1 MVENVESSNGSIKD
15 QKKIIWFLIG
25 LGVVAIILIVS
36 IILLVLNRSSEEQN
50 TGVDGGL
57 VPAVTKDYVN
67 PEEYREYLI
76 ANAGETYQLCLQIG
90 EIYDSGEKERALSMY
105 DEELNKSLNEQDF
118 ERFMKILQAR
128 NEKLVEDNRCDDA
141 VTFYD
146 TVDESRISD
155 DWLGTFY
162 ADALVMSD
170 DCGSI
175 ENAKKWNDKYQ
186 TIIES
191 RSDDDWEDL

>member
-1 MVENVESSNGSIKD
+1 MENVESSNGSIKD

-25 LGVVAIILIVS
+25 LGMVAIILIVS

-162 ADALVMSD
+162 ADALVVSD

>member
-1 MVENVESSNGSIKD
+1 MVENVDNSSGPIKN

-36 IILLVLNRSSEEQN
+36 IVLLALNRPSEERDSS
-50 TGVDGGL
+50 VDGGL
-57 VPAVTKDYVN
+57 TPEETEDYIS

-90 EIYDSGEKERALSMY
+90 EVYDSGEKERALSMY

-118 ERFMKILQAR
+118 ERFMEILQAR

-162 ADALVMSD
+162 ADALVFSD
-170 DCGSI
+170 KCGNT
-175 ENAKKWNDKYQ
+175 ENTKKWSDKFDG
-186 TIIES
+186 IVEG
-191 RSDDDWEDL
+191 DDV